1 MKNYLAILE
10 ILKSQMDSLL
20 KDYKTTKQIMLK
32 KLKNKENFWKAK
44 ESFIKNSSTEESN
57 KIFKGIP
64 TFNNVTNVINSIP
77 NPINSNI
84 THFTNFAGSLGS
96 SLKNTIYNQL
106 NFDNQSKKINREEKS
121 KEECKIF

>member
-1 MKNYLAILE
+1 
-10 ILKSQMDSLL
+10 MDSLL

-44 ESFIKNSSTEESN
+44 ENFIKNSSDEESN
-57 KIFKGIP
+57 KIFTSIP
-64 TFNNVTNVINSIP
+64 TFNNITNVINSIP

-96 SLKNTIYNQL
+96 TLKNTIYNQL
-106 NFDNQSKKINREEKS
+106 NLDNQTNKINIEEKS